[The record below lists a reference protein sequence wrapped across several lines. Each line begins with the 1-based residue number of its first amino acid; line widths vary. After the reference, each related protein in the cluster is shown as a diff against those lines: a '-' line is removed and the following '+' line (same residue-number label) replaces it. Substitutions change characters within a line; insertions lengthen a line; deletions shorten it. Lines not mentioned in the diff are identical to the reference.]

1 MAALVGD
8 PKPGSPA
15 SASGS
20 CSASVKRFTSGAI
33 AATTVTAANAD
44 SDPDGIHSRGP
55 IKPYSLR
62 GKSDPSAKEL
72 REQQNADAI
81 GGMRNPARSVSRIP
95 KARATG
101 RTIFSVLKALLLA
114 HVSHLAVL
122 DSLGTDHCPGFP
134 TSLVEQA
141 RHQCASALGFTY
153 NPANTA
159 DWTDLRPDFVENYV
173 RQAEDPEVALSHW
186 LRAGCPLGIRDELEP
201 SGIFP
206 AVNEREKPATEAENL
221 YSDAASFANYASL
234 AEWPDAAK
242 EQIDRLASENFIEVF
257 DSYQQMEAALGEK
270 PILSKL
276 ALISKERPDGTYKH
290 RLIVDLL
297 RSEVNAHISQGERI
311 VLPRV
316 GDAVK
321 DALKLRRA
329 GQGHVECMVTDFAD
343 AFFMLPLSQ
352 RERRFVT
359 FEAFGKWY
367 IARVLMFGAKSSPTL
382 WGRCAAFLARSAQ
395 SLFDESDLSL
405 QLFVDDTIAQARG
418 SFQQRRLYFG
428 AMLLWWCVLGAK
440 IAWHKGALGPS
451 VDWIGAHLL
460 HNSQFVTVSIKKE
473 LLTSTL
479 ALVKAVLSKNVVAV
493 PTLRTLTGKL
503 SFISGIVPTMRPF
516 IAELWAAI
524 AMSSLADAAQRLVW
538 TPRRAKRARPTN
550 SVWLKQV
557 VHGLRWVEAFLER
570 SEGNL
575 QRTFLVDTSRQE
587 TWAVWCDASPF
598 GLGAVLV
605 RTLGSKIDI
614 VEYLATPLY
623 PFELNR
629 FGLKIGDPAGQAVW
643 EALTV
648 VVAARAWRSFWT
660 HITHTSVAVRS
671 DSLAALNAARKLSS
685 SDPKLNTVM
694 QELALLV
701 AIDGLHLG
709 LIEHT
714 PGLANVLPDRLS
726 RRFQGA
732 DWRLPAELQGI
743 KERVLKPR
751 MSNWWVAKGLPARHS
766 REVRIRSSSPIPFG

>member
-1 MAALVGD
+1 M
-8 PKPGSPA
+8 P
-15 SASGS
+15 
-20 CSASVKRFTSGAI
+20 
-33 AATTVTAANAD
+33 
-44 SDPDGIHSRGP
+44 
-55 IKPYSLR
+55 
-62 GKSDPSAKEL
+62 
-72 REQQNADAI
+72 
-81 GGMRNPARSVSRIP
+81 
-95 KARATG
+95 
-101 RTIFSVLKALLLA
+101 
-114 HVSHLAVL
+114 
-122 DSLGTDHCPGFP
+122 
-134 TSLVEQA
+134 
-141 RHQCASALGFTY
+141 
-153 NPANTA
+153 
-159 DWTDLRPDFVENYV
+159 
-173 RQAEDPEVALSHW
+173 
-186 LRAGCPLGIRDELEP
+186 
-201 SGIFP
+201 
-206 AVNEREKPATEAENL
+206 
-221 YSDAASFANYASL
+221 
-234 AEWPDAAK
+234 
-242 EQIDRLASENFIEVF
+242 
-257 DSYQQMEAALGEK
+257 
-270 PILSKL
+270 
-276 ALISKERPDGTYKH
+276 
-290 RLIVDLL
+290 
-297 RSEVNAHISQGERI
+297 
-311 VLPRV
+311 
-316 GDAVK
+316 
-321 DALKLRRA
+321 
-329 GQGHVECMVTDFAD
+329 
-343 AFFMLPLSQ
+343 
-352 RERRFVT
+352 
-359 FEAFGKWY
+359 
-367 IARVLMFGAKSSPTL
+367 KSSPTL
-382 WGRCAAFLARSAQ
+382 WGRCAAFQARSAQ